1 MEEHRTNHTSSA
13 YSTLLAQPVY
23 LISFVSFF
31 LLGIPVAFATNMP
44 MLLVFRFL
52 TGFAGS
58 AFLNV
63 AGGTIN
69 DMWLPKDTFMPLAIY
84 TGSSFLGP
92 AIGE

>member
-58 AFLNV
+58 
-63 AGGTIN
+63 
-69 DMWLPKDTFMPLAIY
+69 FMPLAIY